1 MCTFLTKVILDN
13 LYSNSLNSNGYYG
26 QMTMQEERAPFQKYV
41 RIIRQEVQSQNNEI
55 KWISDSVQK

>member
-26 QMTMQEERAPFQKYV
+26 QMTMQEERAPFEKYV
-41 RIIRQEVQSQNNEI
+41 RIIRKEVQLQNNEI

>member
-26 QMTMQEERAPFQKYV
+26 QMTMQEERVPFQKYV